1 MAAPRLTRR
10 HLNIVE
16 LLLVWFVVPHRKEAV
31 DILESASITAAEADA
46 ALAAIS
52 AITGTAAVVGGL
64 IQVIPTF

>member
-52 AITGTAAVVGGL
+52 AITGTAAVVGGP